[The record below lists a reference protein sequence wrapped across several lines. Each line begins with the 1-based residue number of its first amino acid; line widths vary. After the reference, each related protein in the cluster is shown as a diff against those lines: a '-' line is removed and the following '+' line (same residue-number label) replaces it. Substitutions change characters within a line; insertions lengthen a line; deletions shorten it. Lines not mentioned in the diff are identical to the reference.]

1 MSSDWKKVKL
11 GDLLELIID
20 HRGKTP
26 KKMGFEDF
34 HSNGYPVLSAKHVK
48 TEGLTNLE
56 SMRFANDS
64 LYKKW
69 MKDEVQE
76 GDVILTSEAPLG
88 ELYYI
93 SGDEK
98 YLLGQRVFGLRPK
111 KNLIHPLY
119 LFSWLASKKGQEELH
134 KKATGSTVQGIK
146 QSELLK
152 IEVDVPPYNIQC
164 HIAEIHF
171 SLTEKIKSNKQIK
184 KNLEKMAQALFKSWF
199 VDFEPVKAKIAVLE
213 AGGSQEDATFAAMTV
228 ISGKDADALA
238 VFEREN
244 PEQYAELKAT
254 AELFPSAMQESEL
267 GDIPEGWDIKNI
279 KSLSIALSKGTTPAK
294 KDLRLGE
301 NKNINFLK
309 VKDIGDDGKINFSN
323 LDKISKRVHEMV
335 LKRSVLQSNDIL
347 FSIAG
352 TIGRVAVV
360 ASDMLACNCNQAI
373 AFIRLKNYASHLNLV
388 RLNLHSPRIQ
398 QEVESK
404 VVQGVQ
410 ANLSLTALGE
420 LDIVL
425 PSDCVLIAFNNVITQ
440 MWEQK
445 LSITKSI
452 MLLTQLRD
460 TLLPKLLSGE
470 IILPEAEQTVS
481 EAENV

>member
-1 MSSDWKKVKL
+1 MSSDWKKAKL

-76 GDVILTSEAPLG
+76 GDIILTSEAPLG
-88 ELYYI
+88 ELYCI
-93 SGDEK
+93 SGDDK

-111 KNLIHPLY
+111 KTLIHPLY

-152 IEVDVPPYNIQC
+152 IEVDLPPYNIQYY
-164 HIAEIHF
+164 IAEIHF
-171 SLTEKIKSNKQIK
+171 SLTEKIRSNKQI
-184 KNLEKMAQALFKSWF
+184 NQTLEQMSQALFKSWF

-213 AGGSQEDATFAAMTV
+213 VGGSQEDATRAAMTA
-228 ISGKDADALA
+228 ISGKDADALPF
-238 VFEREN
+238 FEREH

-254 AELFPSAMQESEL
+254 AELFPSAMQDSEL
-267 GDIPEGWDIKNI
+267 GEIPVGWNFLPLESVTSMIIDHRGKTPKKLGGDWSEDGYPAISAKNI
-279 KSLSIALSKGTTPAK
+279 KNGRLVRHDTIKYVNPEMYTKWMKDVLLSG
-294 KDLRLGE
+294 
-301 NKNINFLK
+301 
-309 VKDIGDDGKINFSN
+309 
-323 LDKISKRVHEMV
+323 
-335 LKRSVLQSNDIL
+335 DIL
-347 FSIAG
+347 MTSEA
-352 TIGRVAVV
+352 
-360 ASDMLACNCNQAI
+360 
-373 AFIRLKNYASHLNLV
+373 
-388 RLNLHSPRIQ
+388 P
-398 QEVESK
+398 
-404 VVQGVQ
+404 
-410 ANLSLTALGE
+410 LGE
-420 LDIVL
+420 LLYLAKDSDYLLSQRLYGIRANNIVSGCYLYLWLQSANAKADISGRATGSTVVGIRQSELKKVNVL
-425 PSDCVLIAFNNVITQ
+425 VPKKALIESFSSLAAYYLAKIESNEKQNIAL
-440 MWEQK
+440 EN
-445 LSITKSI
+445 
-452 MLLTQLRD
+452 LRD

-470 IILPEAEQTVS
+470 ITLPEAEQIIS
-481 EAENV
+481 EEA

>member
-1 MSSDWKKVKL
+1 MSSDWKKAKL

-56 SMRFANDS
+56 SMRFANNS

-93 SGDEK
+93 SGGDK

-111 KNLIHPLY
+111 KTLIHPLY

-152 IEVDVPPYNIQC
+152 IEVDLPPYNIQYY
-164 HIAEIHF
+164 IAEIHF
-171 SLTEKIKSNKQIK
+171 SLTEKIKSNKRINQTLEQI
-184 KNLEKMAQALFKSWF
+184 AQALFKSWF
-199 VDFEPVKAKIAVLE
+199 VDFEPVKAKMAVLE
-213 AGGSQEDATFAAMTV
+213 AGGSQEDATLAAMTA
-228 ISGKDADALA
+228 ISGKDTDALV
-238 VFEREN
+238 VFEREH
-244 PEQYAELKAT
+244 PGQYAELKAT

-267 GDIPEGWDIKNI
+267 GEIPEGWALG
-279 KSLSIALSKGTTPAK
+279 SLSDIATFANGKVNVSSLTSDTYISTENMLENRAGISTASSLPSVNSVPDFRRGHVLISNIRPYFKKIWLARFEGGRSADVLAFEARDSVTVEYIYNLLYQESFFDFMMLTSKGVKMPRGDK
-294 KDLRLGE
+294 KAIMGWQCICPE
-301 NKNINFLK
+301 K
-309 VKDIGDDGKINFSN
+309 
-323 LDKISKRVHEMV
+323 KISHTFSTVVDNYYSFIE
-335 LKRSVLQSNDIL
+335 SNN
-347 FSIAG
+347 AQNK
-352 TIGRVAVV
+352 T
-360 ASDMLACNCNQAI
+360 
-373 AFIRLKNYASHLNLV
+373 
-388 RLNLHSPRIQ
+388 
-398 QEVESK
+398 
-404 VVQGVQ
+404 
-410 ANLSLTALGE
+410 
-420 LDIVL
+420 
-425 PSDCVLIAFNNVITQ
+425 
-440 MWEQK
+440 
-445 LSITKSI
+445 
-452 MLLTQLRD
+452 LTQLRD

-470 IILPEAEQTVS
+470 ITLPEAEQAVS